1 MICFLTVVAV
11 FFGVLVHQNWLY
23 NTRFGTKN
31 D

>member
-1 MICFLTVVAV
+1 MTYFLIVVVV
-11 FFGVLVHQNWLY
+11 FFGVVVHQNWLY